1 MTKNYSSQ
9 KEIEDRDDADVTDQ
23 TTIDRDDSDLSDKQ
37 VNNFPFSEWR
47 KK

>member
-1 MTKNYSSQ
+1 MTKNYNSE
-9 KEIEDRDDADVTDQ
+9 KEIEDRDDADVTDE
-23 TTIDRDDSDLSDKQ
+23 TIINRDDSDMSDKE